1 MTRKKAAPKAA
12 PRKAAATK
20 KKDDEP
26 ALPPNELGA
35 ILATRQE
42 ANVEAHA
49 ELLEQRLAA
58 AEYKRMALAAEPT
71 VPAEKRPI

>member
-1 MTRKKAAPKAA
+1 MARKKAAPKAA
-12 PRKAAATK
+12 TRKK
-20 KKDDEP
+20 PDKDEP
-26 ALPPNELGA
+26 SLPPNELGA

-42 ANVEAHA
+42 ANAEAHA

-71 VPAEKRPI
+71 VPAEKRPL